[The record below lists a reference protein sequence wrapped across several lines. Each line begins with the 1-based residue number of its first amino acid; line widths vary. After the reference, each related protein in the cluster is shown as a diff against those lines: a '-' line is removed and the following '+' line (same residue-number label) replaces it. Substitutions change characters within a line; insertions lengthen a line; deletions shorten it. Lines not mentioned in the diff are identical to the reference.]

1 MRGLW
6 LLVHI
11 LGFTLWL
18 GGGIA
23 TMIAGVR
30 AKGFPPAERLAV
42 YRVIGAIQ
50 RVLVFWGAILVVV
63 SGFALSMPYMRTGVI
78 PGWLAVM
85 MLLGLVAALGAVG
98 LSVPTA
104 ARLARLELDP
114 RGELPE
120 AFAGL
125 RKRQAI
131 VASVAGGLGL
141 LALVAGTVLRV

>member
-1 MRGLW
+1 
-6 LLVHI
+6 
-11 LGFTLWL
+11 
-18 GGGIA
+18 
-23 TMIAGVR
+23 MIAGVR

-104 ARLARLELDP
+104 ARLARLELDS

-125 RKRQAI
+125 RRRQAI

-141 LALVAGTVLRV
+141 LALVAGTVLRLS